1 MLFIIQLAGL
11 APCRWCPLNSHV
23 RHRSHALT
31 VDHLKEDVPR
41 LMTTVQTRQLAAWLA
56 FATCVLSAQAANSV
70 HKCVVDGRVTF
81 QNSPCATEKPSR
93 QPTVEELNIA
103 RKKRLSEPAAQA
115 PSSSSTAPSTVP
127 SESRPLDASQSP
139 TPARASAY
147 RCDGRT
153 HCSQM
158 RSCSEAKFFLA
169 NCPGVKMDGNHDGT
183 PCEQQW
189 CTHPLA
195 K

>member
-1 MLFIIQLAGL
+1 MAITPAHHLA
-11 APCRWCPLNSHV
+11 V
-23 RHRSHALT
+23 
-31 VDHLKEDVPR
+31 
-41 LMTTVQTRQLAAWLA
+41 WLA
-56 FATCVLSAQAANSV
+56 LATFMASAPAASPV
-70 HKCVVDGRVTF
+70 HKCVADGKVTF

-93 QPTVEELNIA
+93 QPTVEELNAA
-103 RKKRLSEPAAQA
+103 RRMRLSESASQPTSRSTPGAVPSDSRPPDA
-115 PSSSSTAPSTVP
+115 PQSSTPP
-127 SESRPLDASQSP
+127 RN
-139 TPARASAY
+139 SAL

-169 NCPGVKMDGNHDGT
+169 NCPGVKMDGNRDGT